1 MLVLK
6 QLIDWLIVERYL
18 FVHISDMLL
27 HKDSS
32 GICRILHLLKNL
44 SAEAADLFYK
54 CNTVLLSRATQ
65 RLEYQ
70 TIKRRIVFI

>member
-6 QLIDWLIVERYL
+6 QLIDRLSVERYL
-18 FVHISDMLL
+18 FVHC
-27 HKDSS
+27 K
-32 GICRILHLLKNL
+32 KNL
-44 SAEAADLFYK
+44 SAEVADLFYK

-70 TIKRRIVFI
+70 TI

>member
-1 MLVLK
+1 MLLLK
-6 QLIDWLIVERYL
+6 TINRLIDRRKV

-27 HKDSS
+27 HKESS

-54 CNTVLLSRATQ
+54 CNTVLLSRVTQ
-65 RLEYQ
+65 RLE
-70 TIKRRIVFI
+70 

>member
-1 MLVLK
+1 MLLLK
-6 QLIDWLIVERYL
+6 TINRLIVERYL

-27 HKDSS
+27 HKESS

-54 CNTVLLSRATQ
+54 CNTVLLSRVTQ
-65 RLEYQ
+65 RLE
-70 TIKRRIVFI
+70 